1 MRISSTQIH
10 DFNTRTCP
18 FSCLFF
24 PLKLSQRATSSC
36 SASAS
41 SVPSFCFT
49 GFLSTMN
56 SSCLSHPHAQT
67 DPKRFTLEP
76 PNKDKSLSTPN
87 DPVGR
92 KANTPCQSWAPGWHP
107 GRSLFQATPSGGLR
121 PPQTHLIMQEPS
133 SSTGFWWVLDGG
145 IPSSLSR
152 VVHPLPPANLRIP
165 QMRGRCS
172 HVPCKASTGH
182 SPKKAPRKEE
192 KILAKWLLPKRMRKT
207 HRKQGSPKSQSGS
220 STSRIGYLTL
230 AVGIKRETKQAL
242 DAECI
247 RLYVYEISDWFHIK
261 VEGSP
266 NSYLY
271 AYGHQEKHFQY
282 PQSGTMLAGKQ
293 RHSNCNWHFLM
304 EQIWCNPWC
313 YRKETSK
320 GYRDCNCLLS
330 PPAVLNQT

>member
-1 MRISSTQIH
+1 MTQWAEKQ
-10 DFNTRTCP
+10 TP
-18 FSCLFF
+18 
-24 PLKLSQRATSSC
+24 PAKLSTWMAPRAFSLPGYSLWWAETSSN
-36 SASAS
+36 
-41 SVPSFCFT
+41 T
-49 GFLSTMN
+49 
-56 SSCLSHPHAQT
+56 SHHA
-67 DPKRFTLEP
+67 R
-76 PNKDKSLSTPN
+76 
-87 DPVGR
+87 
-92 KANTPCQSWAPGWHP
+92 A
-107 GRSLFQATPSGGLR
+107 LFQHWLLVGVGWRHPFLAEQGR
-121 PPQTHLIMQEPS
+121 
-133 SSTGFWWVLDGG
+133 
-145 IPSSLSR
+145 SR

-261 VEGSP
+261 VKGSP

-330 PPAVLNQT
+330 PPAVPNQT

>member
-24 PLKLSQRATSSC
+24 PLKLSQRATSAC

-49 GFLSTMN
+49 GFLSTVN

-107 GRSLFQATPSGGLR
+107 GHSLFQAIPSGGLR

-152 VVHPLPPANLRIP
+152 EGAGLYTPCHLQISGNPKWGDAAATSPAKPAPGIPLRKHHGKKKRYLPNDSSPKEWEKHIESKGAPNHKVVHPRP
-165 QMRGRCS
+165 
-172 HVPCKASTGH
+172 
-182 SPKKAPRKEE
+182 E
-192 KILAKWLLPKRMRKT
+192 
-207 HRKQGSPKSQSGS
+207 SG
-220 STSRIGYLTL
+220 I
-230 AVGIKRETKQAL
+230 
-242 DAECI
+242 
-247 RLYVYEISDWFHIK
+247 
-261 VEGSP
+261 
-266 NSYLY
+266 
-271 AYGHQEKHFQY
+271 
-282 PQSGTMLAGKQ
+282 
-293 RHSNCNWHFLM
+293 
-304 EQIWCNPWC
+304 
-313 YRKETSK
+313 
-320 GYRDCNCLLS
+320 
-330 PPAVLNQT
+330 